1 MARPWTV
8 QRHREFG
15 SAAQRC
21 VVTVLLCNRRLDG
34 GVPRLPIE
42 VWLLILERLR
52 GWNMGQ
58 SALTLAAGPN
68 DGRGSKGGLVNTAAA
83 RAAPAA
89 GRRGGGGSGPR
100 GA

>member
-1 MARPWTV
+1 M
-8 QRHREFG
+8 
-15 SAAQRC
+15 
-21 VVTVLLCNRRLDG
+21 TVLLCNRRLDG

-68 DGRGSKGGLVNTAAA
+68 GG
-83 RAAPAA
+83 
-89 GRRGGGGSGPR
+89 
-100 GA
+100 